1 MRRIIVLLGPPGV
14 GKGTAA
20 VALVNSFSF
29 GWLSSGELLRSVKQ
43 SGSELGSTIAGF
55 IDNGRLVPDQLII
68 DLVEK
73 EILRSPDDCYLLL
86 DGFPRTLPQ
95 AASLEEMLGK
105 HGDQVG
111 LVIELT
117 ADLEEIE
124 RRILSRKAVEGRAD
138 DTLSTLRHRLEVYQR
153 QTAPLVD
160 FYEARKKLHRVSGMG
175 SPAEVVGRISQAI
188 QNALK
193 IEPISQKKEAC

>member
-20 VALVNSFSF
+20 IALVKSFSF

-43 SGSELGSTIAGF
+43 SGSELGSVIAGY
-55 IDNGRLVPDQLII
+55 IDDGRLVPDQLII

-95 AASLEEMLGK
+95 AASLEEMLGR
-105 HGDQVG
+105 HGDEVG

-138 DTLSTLRHRLEVYQR
+138 DTLTTLRHRLEVYQR

-160 FYEARKKLHRVSGMG
+160 FYKARNKLHRVSGMG
-175 SPAEVVGRISQAI
+175 NPADVLGRISQAI

-193 IEPISQKKEAC
+193 IEPISEKKEAC